1 MMPSFWKHSPYELI
15 NSNSIYDLLDMDK
28 CFAKHNL
35 SKLKL
40 DDFDYYIFVDKL
52 QLSINKK
59 GQHVLFMSFKYTVK
73 DKVYQTHYNHMI
85 PKAKSKVVDWLK
97 FQCEMYKEYKV
108 KRIHLLDEC
117 VG

>member
-1 MMPSFWKHSPYELI
+1 MPSSWTHSPYELI
-15 NSNSIYDLLDMDK
+15 NSNSIFNLLDLDK

-35 SKLKL
+35 SKLEL
-40 DDFDYYIFVDKL
+40 NDFDYYIFVDDLK
-52 QLSINKK
+52 LSINKK
-59 GQHVLFMSFKYTVK
+59 GQNVLFMSFKYTVK
-73 DKVYQTHYNHMI
+73 DKVYQQHYNHII
-85 PKAKSKVVDWLK
+85 PKSKSKVVDWLK

>member
-1 MMPSFWKHSPYELI
+1 MPSFWKHSPYELI
-15 NSNSIYDLLDMDK
+15 NSNSIFSLLDMDE

-59 GQHVLFMSFKYTVK
+59 GKYVLFMSFKYTVK
-73 DKVYQTHYNHMI
+73 DKVYQQHYNNII
-85 PKAKSKVVDWLK
+85 PKSKSKVVDWLK
-97 FQCEMYKEYKV
+97 SQCEMFKEDKV

-117 VG
+117 TG

>member
-1 MMPSFWKHSPYELI
+1 MMPSFWTHSPYELI
-15 NSNSIYDLLDMDK
+15 NSNSIFNLLDLDK
-28 CFAKHNL
+28 CFDKHNL

-73 DKVYQTHYNHMI
+73 DKVYQKQYNYMI
-85 PKAKSKVVDWLK
+85 PKSKSKVVDWESYSYIVFDKL
-97 FQCEMYKEYKV
+97 Y
-108 KRIHLLDEC
+108 L
-117 VG
+117 

>member
-1 MMPSFWKHSPYELI
+1 MMPSFWTHSPYELI
-15 NSNSIYDLLDMDK
+15 NSNSIFNLLDLDK
-28 CFAKHNL
+28 CFDKHNL

-73 DKVYQTHYNHMI
+73 DKVYQKHYNHII
-85 PKAKSKVVDWLK
+85 PKSKSKVIDWLK
-97 FQCEMYKEYKV
+97 FQCEMFKKDKV
-108 KRIHLLDEC
+108 KHIHLLDGC
-117 VG
+117 